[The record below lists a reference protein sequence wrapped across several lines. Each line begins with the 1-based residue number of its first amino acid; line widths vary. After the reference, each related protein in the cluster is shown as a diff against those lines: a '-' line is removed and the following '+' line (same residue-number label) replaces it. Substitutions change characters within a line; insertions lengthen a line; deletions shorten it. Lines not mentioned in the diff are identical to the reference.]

1 MKKASRSMPRL
12 KKLLQP
18 ILIVL
23 LMATLAACGTIPA
36 AATGPDTNTVTAPT
50 PETAVADANDTDAT
64 PLVDA
69 AKADAKDTATDSV
82 SEAGTTPVIDAP
94 ETASRDTYIIQPGDV
109 LTISVWRERDLQ
121 GEMAVRP
128 DGGINFPLVGEIVAA
143 GKTIE
148 QLKTDIAAKLAK
160 YVPDPVVMATVKNS
174 LGNKIYVVGNV
185 NKPGE
190 YASNRTIDVMQALS
204 MAGGPNAFAAVNKIK
219 ILRRVNGEQKTFL
232 FKYSQVEKG
241 KNLGQNIVLQGGDIV
256 VVP

>member
-36 AATGPDTNTVTAPT
+36 ATTGPDTNTVTAPA
-50 PETAVADANDTDAT
+50 PDTATADLKDSAAT
-64 PLVDA
+64 PVADA
-69 AKADAKDTATDSV
+69 AKADAKDTAT
-82 SEAGTTPVIDAP
+82 APAKDAA

-128 DGGINFPLVGEIVAA
+128 DGAINFPLVGEIVAA

-185 NKPGE
+185 NKPGD
-190 YASNRTIDVMQALS
+190 YTSNRTIDVMQALS

-241 KNLGQNIVLQGGDIV
+241 KNLEQNIVLQGGDIV